1 MHSGTTLPGRA
12 RAASRLT
19 SPRGPLAAR
28 RPMLDRVAAADTER
42 RNLLGLRDLPEHL
55 LQDIGV
61 TRDEVRHAIWRA
73 RRR

>member
-1 MHSGTTLPGRA
+1 
-12 RAASRLT
+12 
-19 SPRGPLAAR
+19 
-28 RPMLDRVAAADTER
+28 MLDRVAAADTER